1 MPTLVFLAVL
11 FIAGFAFKA
20 YMRKRRLA
28 ALAAKHG
35 DPDVALRILKRMF
48 WAGQTAEQLRDALGR
63 PVEVDQRLLK
73 TKKREIWKYKKTGK
87 NRFALRITL
96 DNDLVTEWDQKA
108 S

>member
-1 MPTLVFLAVL
+1 MSALVSLAALV
-11 FIAGFAFKA
+11 IAGLLIKA

-28 ALAAKHG
+28 ALVAKHG
-35 DPDVALRILKRMF
+35 DPAIALKILKRMF

-63 PVEVDQRLLK
+63 PVEINQKVLK